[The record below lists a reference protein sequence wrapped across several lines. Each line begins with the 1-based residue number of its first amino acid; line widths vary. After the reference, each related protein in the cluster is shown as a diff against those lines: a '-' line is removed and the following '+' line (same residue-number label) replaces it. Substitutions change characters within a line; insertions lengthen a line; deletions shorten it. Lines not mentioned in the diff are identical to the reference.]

1 MAAMYGALANRGVWV
16 EPHLVDHVRG
26 RRIGRPMRHRV
37 LSAPVAQEVISML
50 QGVVSGGT
58 GEEAAVPGY
67 LVAGKTGTAA
77 KPDASGGYS
86 DTRYVASF
94 VGIVPASAPRL
105 VVLVSI
111 NEPQGQI
118 FGGVVA
124 APAFRDIARFALQYL
139 DVPPDDVSSL
149 SSANAPQTG

>member
-1 MAAMYGALANRGVWV
+1 
-16 EPHLVDHVRG
+16 
-26 RRIGRPMRHRV
+26 
-37 LSAPVAQEVISML
+37 ML

-111 NEPQGQI
+111 NEAAGPDLRRRRRGA
-118 FGGVVA
+118 GVPRHCA
-124 APAFRDIARFALQYL
+124 
-139 DVPPDDVSSL
+139 VSR
-149 SSANAPQTG
+149 SSTSTSRRTTSRRSSTPTPLGETGYNLTG

>member
-1 MAAMYGALANRGVWV
+1 
-16 EPHLVDHVRG
+16 
-26 RRIGRPMRHRV
+26 
-37 LSAPVAQEVISML
+37 ML

-58 GEEAAVPGY
+58 GAEAAVPGY

-77 KPDASGGYS
+77 KPDPSGGYS

-139 DVPPDDVSSL
+139 DVPPDDASSL
-149 SSANAPQTG
+149 SSANAGAPQTG